1 MLNSKDK
8 NQYNQSV
15 DEYVKSLT
23 EVDRLLLF
31 IGMLTGEP
39 VLKDYSHKALCAIAT
54 GWSMDK
60 VDAVFEEATA
70 AGYIKR
76 DMMYT
81 DQSDYSNN

>member
-1 MLNSKDK
+1 MK
-8 NQYNQSV
+8 NQSQYNKRV

-39 VLKDYSHKALCAIAT
+39 ALKEYSHKDLCAIAT

-60 VDAVFEEATA
+60 VDTLFADATA

-76 DMMYT
+76 DTMYT